1 MEIKKFQDFE
11 RVNEEF
17 VPKMIAGALS
27 KLFGMFNN
35 AFKDL
40 TNDFKTGFKQDDLG
54 SIKDIVMK
62 NVDQAVDGAQTVL
75 DKLPAGGDLDKI
87 MNNMVTSLVDLG
99 NGLTKDVE
107 GAFGK
112 KNSAPI
118 AEVAKAVI
126 LGNKEADWVGI
137 VGALDPAAGLLKK
150 DIDYAFSK
158 KNYVA
163 ELNEKENFE
172 EKKKKA
178 KEFFD
183 NMQKSL
189 KEELEKGF
197 TDQEVK
203 TFYDKTKAATGGVE
217 GEMDY
222 VKLKDIFDKKTPV
235 IYLLKGKKKEEYD
248 PKKKPEE
255 QADVVGVKTINSVN
269 DKNAPDSVVFL
280 DKNGK
285 PIIKKSYAEIIGP
298 VGAVAGANAK
308 KVADS
313 LGKIKTDEEKMGKV
327 AKYADFIQNP
337 ANKTKNDEIDKI
349 MGGGAQQ
356 KQEA

>member
-11 RVNEEF
+11 RVNEKF
-17 VPKMIAGALS
+17 IAGLIKGALG
-27 KLFGMFNN
+27 KLFSVFNN

-40 TNDFKTGFKQDDLG
+40 TNDFKSGFKQDDLG

-75 DKLPAGGDLDKI
+75 KELPAGGDLDEI

-118 AEVAKAVI
+118 AEVAKSI
-126 LGNKEADWVGI
+126 LLGNKDADWVGI

-150 DIDYAFSK
+150 DINYNFSK
-158 KNYVA
+158 KKYVLA
-163 ELNEKENFE
+163 VNQGKDFE
-172 EKKKKA
+172 DKKKKA
-178 KEFFD
+178 TAFFD

-203 TFYDKTKAATGGVE
+203 TFYDKTKTATGGVE

-222 VKLKDIFDKKTPV
+222 VKLKDLFDKKTPV

-255 QADVVGVKTINSVN
+255 QADVVGVKPINSVN

-298 VGAVAGANAK
+298 VVAVAGANAK

-313 LGKIKTDEEKMGKV
+313 LGKIKADEEKMGKV
-327 AKYADFIQNP
+327 AKYADFVQNP
-337 ANKTKNDEIDKI
+337 ANKPKVDEIDKI

>member
-11 RVNEEF
+11 RVNEEL
-17 VPKMIAGALS
+17 VGSIIAGALG
-27 KLFGMFNN
+27 KLFGLFKN

-40 TNDFKTGFKQDDLG
+40 TNDFKSGFKEDDLG

-62 NVDQAVDGAQTVL
+62 NVDQAVDGAQKEINGLKADGDVL
-75 DKLPAGGDLDKI
+75 GI
-87 MNNMVTSLVDLG
+87 MDNMVKSLVELA

-112 KNSAPI
+112 DKSAPI
-118 AEVAKAVI
+118 AEVAKAI
-126 LGNKEADWVGI
+126 LLGNKEADWVGI
-137 VGALDPAAGLLKK
+137 VGALDPAAGSLKK
-150 DIDYAFSK
+150 DINYKFSK
-158 KNYVA
+158 KIYVT
-163 ELNEKENFE
+163 EVNKGKDLNA
-172 EKKKKA
+172 KKA
-178 KEFFD
+178 LATKFFD
-183 NMQKSL
+183 NMQKGL

-197 TDQEVK
+197 TDEELK
-203 TFYDKTKAATGGVE
+203 TFYDKTKTATGGAE

-222 VKLKDIFDKKTPV
+222 VKLKELFDKKTPV

-255 QADVVGVKTINSVN
+255 QAGVVGVKPINSVN

-280 DKNGK
+280 DKDGK
-285 PIIKKSYAEIIGP
+285 PVIKKSYAEIIGP
-298 VGAVAGANAK
+298 AEAAAGENAK

-313 LGKIKTDEEKMGKV
+313 LGKIKADEEKMGKV
-327 AKYADFIQNP
+327 AKFADFIQND
-337 ANKTKNDEIDKI
+337 ANKAKIDEIEKI
-349 MGGGAQQ
+349 IGGGAQQ